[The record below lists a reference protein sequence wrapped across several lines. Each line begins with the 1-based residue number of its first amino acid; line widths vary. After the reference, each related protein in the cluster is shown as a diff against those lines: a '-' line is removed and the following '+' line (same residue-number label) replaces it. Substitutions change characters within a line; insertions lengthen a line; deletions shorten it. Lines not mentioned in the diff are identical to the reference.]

1 MNKETK
7 EEIEEE
13 VCNTTISIAGGMFG
27 KFIDSVSGDTGLGC
41 AIFQHIGDVPKI
53 YKFVKNKI
61 NDIKNKKKQNGEMND
76 KNEG

>member
-7 EEIEEE
+7 EEIVEDLS
-13 VCNTTISIAGGMFG
+13 NTSISVAGGMVG
-27 KFIDSVSGDTGLGC
+27 KFIDSFTGNAGIFCELGQNVGD
-41 AIFQHIGDVPKI
+41 IPEI

-61 NDIKNKKKQNGEMND
+61 KNIKNKKKQNGEMND

>member
-1 MNKETK
+1 MDEETK
-7 EEIEEE
+7 EELVEDIR
-13 VCNTTISIAGGMFG
+13 NTSKSIAGGMFG

-41 AIFQHIGDVPKI
+41 AIFQHIGDVPKV

>member
-1 MNKETK
+1 MNEETK
-7 EEIEEE
+7 NELVEDA
-13 VCNTTISIAGGMFG
+13 CNTTISIAGGMFG
-27 KFIDSVSGDTGLGC
+27 KFIDSFTGNTGIFCELGQNVGD
-41 AIFQHIGDVPKI
+41 ISEI